1 MPHSGSAFAEM
12 LAHTAEHDAATN
24 PTGGGAGSGNIMSS
38 AGGVLSPQAAAVESF
53 YHNTQ
58 KKSARGS
65 GDVYVGGAV
74 FPGCYGPL
82 HSVNNREFAI
92 DSNLGHQL
100 QELSFNEMV
109 DLSYMFNY
117 IEPQGRLSKKQV
129 KLQLDESTWSRPFSL
144 DSVGVNQMLTVNNPV
159 RGVMELGFKISVA
172 PGRLAKYTK
181 IVRFLP
187 RFSIVNKLPVNL
199 KILQPTGFAGEAA
212 ELDVSAER
220 VRPYHLP
227 AMFGE
232 RQIALQLDG
241 GWHRSVAFSIDQIGV
256 FNMEVKRRVNL
267 ANIQHVN
274 TRGAPEYSEDL
285 PPMRTLGVY
294 FETDWNEENIV
305 VKGFQKGSFA
315 AQSTDIKVG
324 DVLLSVD
331 DEEVDGK
338 KFELAMNL
346 IRHKLAAEGC
356 TLRFRTVEEK
366 IRLIRESALNTTN
379 RHTKVRKRVHGTPG
393 NAIGAGSSG
402 SGFNHSASMNEMEFG
417 DDSVGSSHKHPSDYV
432 PSGGGGGGG
441 NGGGAYAGGAG
452 GGAYAGAAAGGGAG
466 LSAVGFGQG
475 VKLDMETF
483 EMSHLEE
490 HLHHTRAVV
499 ANQRARV
506 RDKDRMVLRVE
517 LRQVESSAMI
527 FVQELGAHVN
537 AEYRIENK
545 SVCYKL
551 YYKQKGIMG
560 NSWYM
565 LNPGQSRSYVW
576 EDPFKPHKLLVH
588 SGDNVLSPLDHRAHV
603 ASGHAGQFLTKHDGE
618 DLVSAYWG
626 YIAGVNADQATVVSL
641 DEIGSRETM
650 FVSQKTDMKMIA
662 TVKSEGPTKIL
673 LITPST
679 ENRQVIRE
687 LRYCSEFINEQLRLI
702 AKLIENLASLS
713 RYSSSPTTLSSKLS
727 LLESNFDDALVR
739 MKEKQAKLLEIDQA
753 LCSGTTQKHAPAAQR
768 PSFGTLVL
776 STAAEEATTAMGAGS
791 SASVTATTANSG
803 LLSYR
808 PIERVMNYGIE
819 RAHQL
824 EVCVLEAKE
833 LTSLVEGK
841 MEDVYAKVVIKSE
854 DLTVVTQ

>member
-1 MPHSGSAFAEM
+1 MLLSIVLFRDGTRPVPHSGSAFAEM
-12 LAHTAEHDAATN
+12 LAHSAEHDTAAAAGASGHN
-24 PTGGGAGSGNIMSS
+24 APNILASSGGF
-38 AGGVLSPQAAAVESF
+38 LSPQAAAVESF
-53 YHNTQ
+53 YSNSQ
-58 KKSARGS
+58 KKAARGA
-65 GDVYVGGAV
+65 GDVHVGGAV

-100 QELSFNEMV
+100 QELSFNEIV

-129 KLQLDESTWSRPFSL
+129 KVQLDDTNWSRPFSL
-144 DSVGVNQMLTVNNPV
+144 DSVGVNQMITVNNPV
-159 RGVMELGFKISVA
+159 RGCMELGFKISVA

-212 ELDVSAER
+212 DLDVSAER

-274 TRGAPEYSEDL
+274 TRGAPEYSEVV

-294 FETDWNEENIV
+294 FETDWGEENIV

-315 AQSTDIKVG
+315 ALSTDIKVG

-331 DEEVDGK
+331 GECVDGK
-338 KFELAMNL
+338 KFELAMVLMRN
-346 IRHKLAAEGC
+346 KLGSAEGC

-366 IRLIRESALNTTN
+366 IRLIRDSALNTTN
-379 RHTKVRKRVHGTPG
+379 RHNKVRKRVHGTPG
-393 NAIGAGSSG
+393 NAVGASG
-402 SGFNHSASMNEMEFG
+402 NHNSSMNEMDYF
-417 DDSVGSSHKHPSDYV
+417 DDIGPPPHRTVQDL
-432 PSGGGGGGG
+432 
-441 NGGGAYAGGAG
+441 GAG
-452 GGAYAGAAAGGGAG
+452 CHDSIGSLGP
-466 LSAVGFGQG
+466 G
-475 VKLDMETF
+475 VKLDMDTF
-483 EMSHLEE
+483 EMSHLED
-490 HLHHTRAVV
+490 HLHQTRAVL
-499 ANQRARV
+499 ASQRARV
-506 RDKDRMVLRVE
+506 RDKDRLVLRVE

-527 FVQELGAHVN
+527 FVQELGAQVN

-551 YYKQKGIMG
+551 YYKQKGIVG

-588 SGDNVLSPLDHRAHV
+588 SGDNVLSPLEHHAHV
-603 ASGHAGQFLTKHDGE
+603 ASGQAGQFLTKHDGE

-626 YIAGVNADQATVVSL
+626 YLAGVNADQATVVNL
-641 DEIGSRETM
+641 DEIGSRETL
-650 FVSQKTDMKMIA
+650 FVSHKTDMKMIA

-679 ENRQVIRE
+679 ENRQIIRE
-687 LRYCSEFINEQLRLI
+687 LRYCSEFINEQLTLI
-702 AKLIENLASLS
+702 NKLIENLGNLARFST
-713 RYSSSPTTLSSKLS
+713 SPTTLSSKLA

-739 MKEKQAKLLEIDQA
+739 MKEKQAKLLDIDQA
-753 LCSGTTQKHAPAAQR
+753 LSAGTSQRHTQPAPRA
-768 PSFGTLVL
+768 SFGPLVL
-776 STAAEEATTAMGAGS
+776 AAAAEEATSAANAG
-791 SASVTATTANSG
+791 TTASNSG

-808 PIERVMNYGIE
+808 PIERVMDSGVE
-819 RAHQL
+819 RQHQL
-824 EVCVLEAKE
+824 EVFVLEAKE
-833 LTSLVEGK
+833 LTALVEGK